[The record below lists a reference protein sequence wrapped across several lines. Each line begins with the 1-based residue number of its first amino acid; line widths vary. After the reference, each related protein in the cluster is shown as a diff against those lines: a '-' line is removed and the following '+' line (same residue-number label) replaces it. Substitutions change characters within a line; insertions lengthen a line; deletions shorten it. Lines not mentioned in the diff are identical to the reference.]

1 MDCISV
7 RCVADVVDGE
17 AGRWRRFDRRLLHD
31 SPEVCLS
38 EVDVG
43 LPSRDRVWLPV
54 VELPRSAAVVLL
66 DDQERVL
73 LVRRYRF
80 VRERW
85 GWELPGGQV
94 DEDEVPVETVVRQL
108 EDMTGYR
115 AGRLEQ
121 LIVYQPAA
129 EIVDGERV
137 VFLGREPDRV
147 GEPVGL
153 EVGERAEWMA
163 LVSVPGLIAGGQV
176 WDGTSIVGLLAVLAR
191 EG

>member
-1 MDCISV
+1 V
-7 RCVADVVDGE
+7 AEVADDEPGL
-17 AGRWRRFDRRLLHD
+17 WRRFDQRALYD

-43 LPSRDRVWLPV
+43 LPTRDRIWLHV
-54 VELPRSAAVVLL
+54 VELPRLAAAVLV
-66 DDQERVL
+66 DDDERVL

-80 VRERW
+80 VQERW

-94 DEDEVPVETVVRQL
+94 DEDEEPAAAAAREL

-121 LIVYQPAA
+121 LIAYQPAA
-129 EIVDGERV
+129 EIVDGERF
-137 VFLGREPDRV
+137 VFLGQEPSEI

-153 EVGERAEWMA
+153 GAGERVEWVPLA
-163 LVSVPGLIAGGQV
+163 SVSGLIAAGEV
-176 WDGTSIVGLLAVLAR
+176 WNGTCVVGLLAVLAR
-191 EG
+191 RQ